1 MYLALYRKYRP
12 TTFDKIV
19 GQEHVTKTLRNQIL
33 NDQIGHAYLF
43 CGSRG
48 TGKTTCAK
56 VFARAINCQHPV
68 DGSPCGECE
77 VCKALKENNAID
89 IIEIDAASNNGVEEI
104 RDLREKVKYPPTVGR
119 YKVYIIDEV
128 HMLTASA
135 FNALLK
141 TLEEPPTHA
150 VFILATTEV
159 HRLPATILSRVLRF
173 DFKLI
178 NTQTIAKL
186 LTDIFKQSNIIA
198 EESAINL
205 IATAGQGSV
214 RDALSIADMCAS
226 FSNNNIKYDDV
237 VSVLGVSDKQT
248 IYNLGSAILEERI
261 KDFFTEFT
269 NIVKAGKNLLV
280 TANDLTKF
288 FRDLLVIKTCGD
300 DLAKNEYNDEMLGK
314 LKSLAEKFDVAKL
327 NEAMQAFS
335 QIEAELKYS
344 LNPQLLI
351 ETTALGLLSAE
362 VKKKL
367 TIQASRGEI
376 VFDKETKDQ
385 NLNQP
390 CHTDLQKQTENSKNQ
405 DLQKQAEN
413 KDLPKQDDITPKPL
427 PNERVLWGRMLLNIK
442 KQGNILLHS
451 VCVELGKVKLEN
463 QTLKIF
469 VPDVINYET
478 LKKPQNYN
486 YLVDTLHKLGYNLNI
501 ELVLDETINNEQNKI
516 NQLEHILGVKIELTN

>member
-12 TTFDKIV
+12 STFDKIV
-19 GQEHVTKTLRNQIL
+19 GQEHVTQTLRNQIL

-56 VFARAINCQHPV
+56 VFARAINCKKPK

-141 TLEEPPTHA
+141 TLEEPPAHA

-159 HRLPATILSRVLRF
+159 HKLPATILSRVLRF

-178 NTQTIAKL
+178 NTQTIAEL
-186 LTDIFKQSNIIA
+186 LTNIFKQSNIKA

-205 IATAGQGSV
+205 IAQAGQGSV

-226 FSNNNIKYDDV
+226 FANNDIKYQDV
-237 VSVLGVSDKQT
+237 VEVLGVSDKQT
-248 IYNLGSAILEERI
+248 IYNLGSTILEERI
-261 KDFFTEFT
+261 KDFFTEFS
-269 NIVKAGKNLLV
+269 NLVKAGKNLLV

-288 FRDLLVIKTCGD
+288 FRDLLVIKTCGTE
-300 DLAKNEYNDEMLGK
+300 LAKNEYNKDLLEKMQI
-314 LKSLAEKFDVAKL
+314 LADKFDTNKL

-335 QIEAELKYS
+335 KIEAELKYS

-362 VKKKL
+362 VKK
-367 TIQASRGEI
+367 
-376 VFDKETKDQ
+376 
-385 NLNQP
+385 N
-390 CHTDLQKQTENSKNQ
+390 
-405 DLQKQAEN
+405 
-413 KDLPKQDDITPKPL
+413 
-427 PNERVLWGRMLLNIK
+427 
-442 KQGNILLHS
+442 
-451 VCVELGKVKLEN
+451 
-463 QTLKIF
+463 
-469 VPDVINYET
+469 
-478 LKKPQNYN
+478 
-486 YLVDTLHKLGYNLNI
+486 
-501 ELVLDETINNEQNKI
+501 
-516 NQLEHILGVKIELTN
+516 